1 MNCMRNTRA
10 RWNPFSIAIM
20 VVGFLIAWPV
30 GLAVLA
36 YILWGDNMRTAFDE
50 LRFKWG
56 TSRASDSGNTAF
68 NEHRERELN
77 RLEEERRKL
86 DAMREEF
93 DRFMHEL
100 RRAKD
105 KDEFD
110 RFMSKRGKRGDDK
123 RDDSGFGEPAPA

>member
-1 MNCMRNTRA
+1 M
-10 RWNPFSIAIM
+10 SIAIM
-20 VVGFLIAWPV
+20 FVGFLVAWPA

-36 YILWGDNMRTAFDE
+36 CILWGDNVRTAFDE

-77 RLEEERRKL
+77 RLKEECRKL

-93 DRFMHEL
+93 DS
-100 RRAKD
+100 
-105 KDEFD
+105 
-110 RFMSKRGKRGDDK
+110 FMSERGK
-123 RDDSGFGEPAPA
+123 RDDSGFGETALA

>member
-10 RWNPFSIAIM
+10 RWNPLSIAIM
-20 VVGFLIAWPV
+20 VVGFLIAWPI

-56 TSRASDSGNTAF
+56 TSCASDSGNTAF

-105 KDEFD
+105 KGEFD
-110 RFMSKRGKRGDDK
+110 RFMSERGK
-123 RDDSGFGEPAPA
+123 RDDSSFGEPAPA